1 MTAKKSQ
8 TPPRHFS
15 KLSFGLLMLVLGLL
29 VGQIVLSNRLAT
41 KGKRLAQ
48 LDQEIDTLTVE
59 NKRLRTQQAEQVS
72 LSELAQAAGKAGF
85 VKQPP
90 VVVLPQDQTVALGP

>member
-8 TPPRHFS
+8 TPSRRFS
-15 KLSFGLLMLVLGLL
+15 TLSFGLLMLALGLL

-48 LDQEIDTLTVE
+48 LDQEIETLTTE

-72 LSELAQAAGKAGF
+72 LSELAQAADEAGF
-85 VKQPP
+85 VKHPP
-90 VVVLPQDQTVALGP
+90 VVVLPQDQTVALRP